1 MSITIKENDAVTH
14 RGQSGQVVAI
24 RTDITNSAKT
34 ALVLLESGTTTT
46 VPVNELQLAV
56 AA

>member
-1 MSITIKENDAVTH
+1 MSTQIKKNDAVTH
-14 RGQSGQVVAI
+14 RGQSGQVVDI
-24 RTDITNSAKT
+24 RTDIGNYAKT
-34 ALVLLESGTTTT
+34 ALVLMESGVTTT